1 MKVIFGEQAGTS
13 RIFQDMLTPQRR
25 EVPSCNKQGKADTF
39 EPQNLKEKIKKNKK
53 YLILGALAGAA
64 IIGAI
69 VIKKNLSPLFKGAVQ
84 TAENG
89 VKNLEPTPQTI
100 TGKMIENAKTFLI
113 NDVKTTGEASV
124 NGVCIYGPDSIG
136 KEEAIKGLLGSLQDA
151 GYKIEH
157 APRAKE
163 KPLKDISSAI
173 VDLIQQAE
181 ERFTKTKQ
189 RTAIVVRDLDQIASD
204 RNLSGGKTSCVIS
217 SLIKMQ
223 DCRKRGF
230 TWISEAVDMT
240 KADNAVTRMGRME
253 HQIVAIPSIKDD
265 KAVWNKYIELIEK
278 FKDSPKRDNL
288 LAEAKEILSRKGI

>member
-1 MKVIFGEQAGTS
+1 MKVIFGAQAGTS

-25 EVPSCNKQGKADTF
+25 EVPSCNKQAKADTF

-69 VIKKNLSPLFKGAVQ
+69 VIKKNISPLFKGAVQ

-89 VKNLEPTPQTI
+89 VKNFEPSPQTI
-100 TGKMIENAKTFLI
+100 TGEMIENAKTFLI

-124 NGVCIYGPDSIG
+124 NGVCFYGPDSIG
-136 KEEAIKGLLGSLQDA
+136 KEEAIKGFLGSLQDA

-163 KPLKDISSAI
+163 KPLNEISSAI
-173 VDLIQQAE
+173 VNLIQQAE
-181 ERFTKTKQ
+181 ERFSKTKQ

-204 RNLSGGKTSCVIS
+204 RNLSSGTTSCVVS

-230 TWISEAVDMT
+230 TWISEAVDIT

-253 HQIVAIPSIKDD
+253 HQIVTIPSIKDD
-265 KAVWNKYIELIEK
+265 TAVWNKYIELIGR

>member
-1 MKVIFGEQAGTS
+1 MKVIFGAQAGTS
-13 RIFQDMLTPQRR
+13 RIFQDMTTPQRR
-25 EVPSCNKQGKADTF
+25 EVPSSNKQAKADSF

-89 VKNLEPTPQTI
+89 VKNLEPSPQTI

-124 NGVCIYGPDSIG
+124 NGVCLYGPDSIG
-136 KEEAIKGLLGSLQDA
+136 KEEAIKGFLGNLQDA

-163 KPLKDISSAI
+163 KPLNEISSAI

-230 TWISEAVDMT
+230 TWISEAVDIT

-253 HQIVAIPSIKDD
+253 HQILTIPSIKDD
-265 KAVWNKYIELIEK
+265 TAIWNKYIELIER